1 MAQAR
6 LLNCFGMNALSTSL
20 LGVAC
25 RQKPG
30 LIERSATKIRPRQSV
45 AAALNVV
52 SITRSQPLTKRRWK
66 LTVRAAVDPAADI
79 TTDVGYQ
86 SCRRRAD
93 TVAAQFGEIQALT
106 DIPALQ
112 ASVADLERLSAQ
124 TDLWEDRS
132 KAQAILSELTGT
144 QQKLADM
151 KAFVGKLGDVMAI
164 LDLVKE
170 EGEDEGLMEEAR
182 ALLAAM
188 ERSLATWQIDQLL
201 AGPFDRASAIVTI
214 SAGAGGTDA
223 QDWAEM
229 LQRMYIRW
237 AEKRGFAVKVTD
249 ESLGEEAGIKSA
261 TLMVE
266 GPHAFGYLRSEN
278 GTHRLV
284 RLSPFNAKA
293 ARQTSFA
300 AVEVMPVLQDEE
312 VDVEIP
318 EADLEIS
325 TMRAGGKGGQN
336 VNKVETAVRV
346 THLPTG
352 LSVRVAEE
360 RSQSINKGIALQRLK
375 ARLLAVA
382 QEQRAAEVA
391 QIRGDVVKA
400 EWGQQIRNYVLHPYK
415 MVKDLRS
422 GWETSD
428 TVAVLDGEL
437 DPFMVAYLKYK
448 YGQSNAS
455 AMEMN
460 V

>member
-1 MAQAR
+1 
-6 LLNCFGMNALSTSL
+6 
-20 LGVAC
+20 
-25 RQKPG
+25 
-30 LIERSATKIRPRQSV
+30 
-45 AAALNVV
+45 
-52 SITRSQPLTKRRWK
+52 
-66 LTVRAAVDPAADI
+66 
-79 TTDVGYQ
+79 
-86 SCRRRAD
+86 
-93 TVAAQFGEIQALT
+93 
-106 DIPALQ
+106 
-112 ASVADLERLSAQ
+112 
-124 TDLWEDRS
+124 
-132 KAQAILSELTGT
+132 
-144 QQKLADM
+144 
-151 KAFVGKLGDVMAI
+151 MAI